1 MDEMGDMKIENERDL
16 RNVMQSARRRSLP
29 VLTIPQTEQW
39 IQDTQVEG
47 NINYLSNPDA
57 TKGAN
62 EITIVRTRKQTERG
76 LVYSLKIL
84 FDRWKRLLL
93 ILQNKSENI
102 KNLMESKFNVRA
114 VSEEFK
120 QYHNLLKLF
129 SGVQDEYHGK
139 LDDDHQKTDDFW
151 FDEVD

>member
-1 MDEMGDMKIENERDL
+1 MDEMGDMKIENERDF

-29 VLTIPQTEQW
+29 VLTIPQTERW

-62 EITIVRTRKQTERG
+62 EIPIVRTRKQTERG
-76 LVYSLKIL
+76 LVYSLEIL
-84 FDRWKRLLL
+84 SDRRKRLL
-93 ILQNKSENI
+93 SENI

-129 SGVQDEYHGK
+129 SGGSG
-139 LDDDHQKTDDFW
+139 
-151 FDEVD
+151 